1 VLTQPHPLALV
12 CAGSYDGLLR
22 DLVVAHKEH
31 RRLAL
36 ARPLGRLL
44 ALAVEVAVEV
54 AIEVAVEVAVEVP
67 AGRTLALVPVPSS
80 VDSVRARGHDP
91 LLRMTRV
98 AAARLRR
105 RGIHCSVAPLL
116 AHARTVRDQAGL
128 SSVARVANLE
138 GAFVAVPRRSRGR
151 SGSEVVVVDDVVT
164 TGASLAEAVRAL
176 RAVGVTPAAGATVA
190 ATQRHGPRLAVA
202 SRPPGD

>member
-44 ALAVEVAVEV
+44 PL
-54 AIEVAVEVAVEVP
+54 AIEVAIEVAVEVP

-138 GAFVAVPRRSRGR
+138 GAFVAVPRRSRSR

-176 RAVGVTPAAGATVA
+176 RAVGVAPAAGATVA